1 MYKQRGPMKR
11 LYTPWRSSY
20 ASNVQSFKDPH
31 ATSDECVFC
40 AQLRAKNDEK
50 NHILR
55 RYNYSYVVMNKFPY
69 NAGHLLILPLD
80 HLSSLENLSCPARAE
95 IMEVTTLAVR
105 ALQEVI
111 NAQGVNVGINLG
123 RAAGAGIPSHLHVHA
138 LPRWQGD
145 TNFLPTIAHV
155 KTISFDLD
163 EIYHKLKPF
172 FDSNL
177 LESKKSN

>member
-1 MYKQRGPMKR
+1 MKR

-31 ATSDECVFC
+31 ATSDQCVFC
-40 AQLRAKNDEK
+40 CQLRTANDEK

-55 RYNYSYVVMNKFPY
+55 RYKHSYLVMNKFPY
-69 NAGHLLILPLD
+69 NAGHLLILPLEHVQSLD
-80 HLSSLENLSCPARAE
+80 QLSPEARAE
-95 IMEVTTLAVR
+95 IMELTSAAVNV
-105 ALQEVI
+105 LQNAI

-123 RAAGAGIPSHLHVHA
+123 RAAGAGIPSHLHVHV

-145 TNFLPTIAHV
+145 TNFLPAIAHV

-172 FDSNL
+172 FDSFNL
-177 LESKKSN
+177 EEKNATNT